1 MNSPVSGLL
10 KITIAGAPD
19 ALTLRLEGKASGA
32 MVDELRR
39 TWSAIRSELGSR
51 QLVVDLRDAIYID
64 KAGLEVLAEIHRQ
77 TGAKFEANSPLTQ
90 YFAEQATRVESQN
103 GIPKGA

>member
-1 MNSPVSGLL
+1 
-10 KITIAGAPD
+10 
-19 ALTLRLEGKASGA
+19 

-39 TWSAIRSELGSR
+39 TWSAIHSELGSR

-77 TGAKFEANSPLTQ
+77 TGARFEANSPLTQ
-90 YFAEQATRVESQN
+90 YFVEQATRIESQS